1 MATLR
6 CVDDV
11 LAAFSEE
18 TAALDAFLIGLRDD
32 EWRHPSACPGW
43 SVSDVV
49 LHLAQSEEG
58 VIASF
63 DHGNAGLPLEPYFDQ
78 IDPDTSAG
86 GAVDGIVE
94 AAVRAERT
102 DDPADV
108 LDRWR
113 TAHAGVIER
122 LRSADPSERLNWIS
136 VPLSARTLAA
146 TRLSEHWIHSMDIR
160 EPLGD
165 PAPDTDRL
173 RFIARLAWRTLPYA
187 FEGDDA
193 PTVALRLTG
202 PSGDAWEFGEDDA
215 MVTVAGDA
223 GEWCRLAA
231 RRLRPEQTTL
241 RAEGPGA
248 ERVLAVVR
256 TYA

>member
-1 MATLR
+1 
-6 CVDDV
+6 VDDV
-11 LAAFSEE
+11 LAAFADE
-18 TAALDAFLIGLRDD
+18 TAALDAFLADLSDD
-32 EWRHPSACPGW
+32 DWRHASGCPGW

-63 DHGNAGLPLEPYFDQ
+63 DHGNAGLPIAPYLDQ
-78 IDPDTSAG
+78 VDPEADAG
-86 GAVDGIVE
+86 GAVDSIVE
-94 AAVRAERT
+94 AAIRAERT
-102 DDPADV
+102 DDPALV

-113 TAHAGVIER
+113 TAHAGVMAR
-122 LRSADPSERLNWIS
+122 LRAADPSDRLNWIS

-187 FEGDDA
+187 FEGDEA
-193 PTVALRLTG
+193 PSVGLRLTG
-202 PSGDAWEFGEDDA
+202 PSGEAWTFGDDDST
-215 MVTVAGDA
+215 VTVEGEA
-223 GEWCRLAA
+223 GEWCRVAA
-231 RRLRPEQTTL
+231 RRLRPEETSL

-248 ERVLAVVR
+248 DRVLAVVR

>member
-1 MATLR
+1 
-6 CVDDV
+6 VDDV
-11 LAAFSEE
+11 LAAFGDE
-18 TAALDAFLIGLRDD
+18 TAALDAFLAALSDD
-32 EWRHPSACPGW
+32 DWRHASDCVGW

-49 LHLAQSEEG
+49 LHLAQSEES

-63 DHGNAGLPLEPYFDQ
+63 DHGNAGLPIAPYLDQ
-78 IDPDTSAG
+78 VDPDADAG

-94 AAVRAERT
+94 AAIRAERP
-102 DDPADV
+102 DQPADV

-113 TAHAGVIER
+113 TAHAGVMQR
-122 LRSADPSERLNWIS
+122 LRSSDPSDRLNWIS

-187 FEGDDA
+187 FEGDEA

-202 PSGDAWEFGEDDA
+202 PSGESWSFGDENST
-215 MVTVAGDA
+215 VTVEGEA
-223 GEWCRLAA
+223 GEWCRVAA
-231 RRLRPEQTTL
+231 RRLRPDETSL
-241 RAEGPGA
+241 RAEGPDAG
-248 ERVLAVVR
+248 RVLQVVR